1 MPKRDDPS
9 TPTKNEAGR
18 DDPASPL
25 SKQQAKRLFHGNT
38 AMDVDESAAT
48 NRAKQ
53 QAKERDERRK
63 RIEQQKKT
71 GVKDKQKGGRTKKS
85 SASVSDE
92 RADGDDESTVAPDQK
107 RGRPRSRSNN
117 PPVSSKGGGRSV
129 SKKRSDFDK
138 AFPPPPRPGRR
149 RSVPPPAKKGGS
161 RSKSIDSS
169 TSRKSKKSDS
179 DDSQS
184 GDKRKRDST
193 GSSAKSA
200 KFQDGI
206 PDNEGKTASSRK
218 NARAKKAAEKSGSG
232 DSYADKAKAPKKS
245 SWENEK
251 ILYYSF
257 KVGKCNS
264 TTGEVYSRLGNTFG
278 VFHKEDPTCAV
289 RNISDSSKEPLRSPA
304 EFNFSTHGTFQQY
317 FTVDDEV
324 DWQFDDG
331 IKQDKPRTF
340 VGSFILMSDLDPE
353 ELVRRC
359 RVDLRKACKG
369 NGSVG
374 IKEIQELRTIKGL
387 ILMGVH
393 GNTFAPA
400 VASDLRNHLIKAE
413 ESLLFRKKLYE
424 EEGIGHFDAIFEE
437 LEKKDWGQLDF
448 PVIRSVTSYPRGGG
462 WEESKPGVDTKWKLA
477 HHFEYPDVAADRVNL
492 AYSEFIKTGMDAKLF
507 GPYASL
513 EVISQNRTQGHRDA
527 YIDMIPDHQNT
538 NRSVGNVTLAGAIN
552 LDAEV
557 AIYTEPLQEGKTLK
571 PKTTTMRDVI
581 RKLYIK
587 IGNRKF
593 PAFLYCFRNYLGQYQ
608 LWFWD
613 TVFEIREWIEAFRQ
627 NGPAYI
633 WHRMM
638 HWGWDKGSCKR
649 LFLLS
654 FDSSTATA
662 AMNST
667 WNAKRQKVITVG
679 TGSDAAS
686 RLRFGTSPFILR
698 TGEEKEN
705 RIKPPDVQRSNL
717 DVGDIGGKEFDDMK
731 SVGDQSDTETVWE
744 EDYDEEEDFE
754 DDDVSAMGDDDG
766 FEQGGDSDD
775 EETRNEDDRYGGDDD
790 DDEDTE
796 GGVDDESACSTKFS
810 GRYAKSK
817 SSRFNATVESLLQEN
832 QRLRDENRRNLAEM
846 EAKFMEMIYQSHA
859 AAATAAKSPADND
872 PNSTYKDKKMPAKVA
887 DVEMVSEEDDGDL
900 KMPAKEA
907 EVEMDVDDIGTE
919 SNCGGQEPGAAGGSN
934 AEGDISQTGE
944 TGGASA
950 GIK

>member
-1 MPKRDDPS
+1 
-9 TPTKNEAGR
+9 
-18 DDPASPL
+18 
-25 SKQQAKRLFHGNT
+25 
-38 AMDVDESAAT
+38 
-48 NRAKQ
+48 
-53 QAKERDERRK
+53 
-63 RIEQQKKT
+63 
-71 GVKDKQKGGRTKKS
+71 
-85 SASVSDE
+85 
-92 RADGDDESTVAPDQK
+92 
-107 RGRPRSRSNN
+107 
-117 PPVSSKGGGRSV
+117 
-129 SKKRSDFDK
+129 
-138 AFPPPPRPGRR
+138 
-149 RSVPPPAKKGGS
+149 
-161 RSKSIDSS
+161 
-169 TSRKSKKSDS
+169 
-179 DDSQS
+179 
-184 GDKRKRDST
+184 
-193 GSSAKSA
+193 
-200 KFQDGI
+200 
-206 PDNEGKTASSRK
+206 
-218 NARAKKAAEKSGSG
+218 
-232 DSYADKAKAPKKS
+232 
-245 SWENEK
+245 
-251 ILYYSF
+251 
-257 KVGKCNS
+257 
-264 TTGEVYSRLGNTFG
+264 LGNSFG

-289 RNISDSSKEPLRSPA
+289 RHISDPNKEPLRSPA

-340 VGSFILMSDLDPE
+340 VGSFILMTDLDPD

-374 IKEIQELRTIKGL
+374 IKEIQELRTVKGL

-393 GNTFAPA
+393 GSTFAPA
-400 VASDLRNHLIKAE
+400 IASDLRNHLIKAE
-413 ESLLFRKKLYE
+413 ESLLYRKKLYE
-424 EEGIGHFDAIFEE
+424 EEGIGHFDADFEE
-437 LEKKDWGQLDF
+437 LNKKDWGQHDF
-448 PVIRSVTSYPRGGG
+448 PVIRSVTSYPKGGG
-462 WEESKPGVDTKWKLA
+462 WEESKLGVDTKWKLA
-477 HHFEYPDVAADRVNL
+477 HHFEYPDIAADRVNL

-507 GPYASL
+507 GPFASL

-571 PKTTTMRDVI
+571 PKATTMRDVI
-581 RKLYIK
+581 RKLYVK

-593 PAFLYCFRNYLGQYQ
+593 PAFLYCFRNYNGQYQ

-613 TVFEIREWIEAFRQ
+613 TVYDIREWIEVFRQ
-627 NGPAYI
+627 NGSAYI

-654 FDSSTATA
+654 FDSATATA

-667 WNAKRQKVITVG
+667 WNAKRQKVISVG
-679 TGSDAAS
+679 TGSDAAA

-698 TGEEKEN
+698 TGEEKES
-705 RIKPPDVQRSNL
+705 RIKPPAVQRSNL

-744 EDYDEEEDFE
+744 EDYDEDGDFE
-754 DDDVSAMGDDDG
+754 DDDVSAMGEDDG
-766 FEQGGDSDD
+766 FEQGGESDD
-775 EETRNEDDRYGGDDD
+775 EETRNEDDRYGCDDD

-796 GGVDDESACSTKFS
+796 GLDDDDSACSTKYS

-832 QRLRDENRRNLAEM
+832 QRLRDENSRNLAEM
-846 EAKFMEMIYQSHA
+846 EAKFMEMIYQTHA
-859 AAATAAKSPADND
+859 ANAKAAKFPADDD
-872 PNSTYKDKKMPAKVA
+872 PNRNSDDRKCPAKVA
-887 DVEMVSEEDDGDL
+887 DVEMVSEEDEGEL
-900 KMPAKEA
+900 KMPAKEV
-907 EVEMDVDDIGTE
+907 EVEMEVDTCGPE
-919 SNCGGQEPGAAGGSN
+919 SNRGGQEPGAAGGSN